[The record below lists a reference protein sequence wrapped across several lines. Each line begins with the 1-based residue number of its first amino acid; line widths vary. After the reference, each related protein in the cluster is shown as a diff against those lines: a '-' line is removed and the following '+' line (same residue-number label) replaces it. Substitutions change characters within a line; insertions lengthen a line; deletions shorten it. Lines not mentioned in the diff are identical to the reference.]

1 MTDLKKKKK
10 NSKGYYLTRLFGNS
24 VNIKIIEILLN
35 NAIAEQKSGKTLW
48 YNFSHIAEQAKVS
61 KSSGKRILD
70 DLIENGFVEEK
81 KIETHAQ
88 FPPRLVRLQI
98 YHPAINELLFFY
110 KKARGFL

>member
-1 MTDLKKKKK
+1 MDPSKKKIKH
-10 NSKGYYLTRLFGNS
+10 YYLTKIFGNS

-35 NAIAEQKSGKTLW
+35 NAIAEQKSGRILW
-48 YNFSHIAEQAKVS
+48 YNFSNIADQAKVS

-70 DLIENGFVEEK
+70 DLIEKGFVEEK

-110 KKARGFL
+110 KKVRGFL

>member
-1 MTDLKKKKK
+1 MDSTKKKIK
-10 NSKGYYLTRLFGNS
+10 NFYLTRIFGNS
-24 VNIKIIEILLN
+24 VNVKIIEILLK
-35 NAIAEQKSGKTLW
+35 NAIEEQKSGKTLW

-88 FPPRLVRLQI
+88 FPPRLVRLQT

>member
-1 MTDLKKKKK
+1 MDSEKKKSK
-10 NSKGYYLTRLFGNS
+10 NYYLTRIFGNS
-24 VNIKIIEILLN
+24 VNVKIIEILLK
-35 NAIAEQKSGKTLW
+35 NAIAEQKSGKILW
-48 YNFSHIAEQAKVS
+48 YNYSNIADQAKVS

-70 DLIENGFVEEK
+70 DLIEQGFVEEK

-88 FPPRLVRLQI
+88 FPPRLVRLKM